1 MLGREESKMNHTPP
15 NEPNRPPFEDP
26 VPDPEREN
34 PGLDSLLREW
44 LGNETPPDLTGKIDA
59 IEFAARNPQISES
72 RFTQEEL
79 VAAVHRAWE
88 ETQAMEARKRQARP
102 RTPAMAEHPSFARGA
117 ALVLAASLVGIL
129 VTYPMWRWSEVK
141 KPIARRVPSQS
152 FPPLGSGSDAL
163 FTPEPTRPLESPTPK
178 DNEKM
183 LAESASPPSPS
194 AAGPEARSG
203 SRSDS
208 NPETIAAM
216 DAPTGTQPPADA
228 APIPEISIPEIS
240 IADSSSPKGSGTQ
253 PPALADASSPEQ
265 ELPEQELPVQ
275 DMKGQHVVTVI
286 DLQLQHLWSQ
296 RDLVPGKIAD
306 LRTIEDRLARV
317 LVGRLPTDAEREWSR
332 KASAGGKTLQAA
344 RALARRW
351 IESEE
356 FDRHWAN
363 ALSDFYLDRSLP
375 IEDQDSL
382 ARFRGWLQDSLAQ
395 NQPLGTVE
403 RALMISDARGQ
414 EPPAFWIRRWMDAGK
429 SAPEG
434 GLLAP
439 VGLPVGGAKESWSAL
454 ETIALQVGRLSRE
467 RIVSRDS
474 IAAESI
480 SPDNLRG
487 IAAAMVAS
495 LGSDTLEMMV
505 SDADGKLSVQAPTL
519 PDGSPIAKGTN
530 PRQAMGTWLES
541 NARAREPVIDF
552 AWAQLFGQPLL
563 PKLGLSTEE
572 GSEERKDLLEFLA
585 IQAQQERVSLKQL
598 VLWITMASPLYF
610 EGANVTEQDVIQ
622 RDASTLSDLRRQVR
636 LFAKYDG
643 STGFTDVPLADA
655 RVPEATPD
663 RTGSLAGPVAWE
675 PLLTWARPKPGD
687 TSGVL
692 AQPTPQPSSSSP
704 QGSNTPSP
712 MVWSQGQIRY
722 EWSSLRPY
730 NHVIDASLEL
740 ADSTMDWEKVIDRA
754 YLAMMS
760 RYPAP
765 KEREQTRALLNL
777 VDGDRRKACSLL
789 LNALQGHL

>member
-1 MLGREESKMNHTPP
+1 MNHTPP
-15 NEPNRPPFEDP
+15 NEPNHQPFEDP

-88 ETQAMEARKRQARP
+88 ETQAMEVRKRQARP
-102 RTPAMAEHPSFARGA
+102 KTPAMAEHPSFARGA

-129 VTYPMWRWSEVK
+129 VIYPMWRWSEVK

-163 FTPEPTRPLESPTPK
+163 FTPEPTRLTPEPTRPLESPTPK
-178 DNEKM
+178 NDGKM
-183 LAESASPPSPS
+183 LAESASPPSAS
-194 AAGPEARSG
+194 ATGPEARSG

-216 DAPTGTQPPADA
+216 DASAGTQPLAEA
-228 APIPEISIPEIS
+228 APIPETSIPETSIPEIS
-240 IADSSSPKGSGTQ
+240 IADSSSLKGFGTQ
-253 PPALADASSPEQ
+253 TPALSVASSPEQ
-265 ELPEQELPVQ
+265 ELPEQE
-275 DMKGQHVVTVI
+275 MKGQHVVTVI

-375 IEDQDSL
+375 INDQDSL
-382 ARFRGWLQDSLAQ
+382 ARFRGWIQDSLAQ

-403 RALMISDARGQ
+403 RALIISDARGQ
-414 EPPAFWIRRWMDAGK
+414 EPSAFWIRRWMEAGK
-429 SAPEG
+429 SAPEN

-439 VGLPVGGAKESWSAL
+439 VGLPVDGAKESWSAL

-495 LGSDTLEMMV
+495 LSSDTLEMMV
-505 SDADGKLSVQAPTL
+505 SDAEGKLSVQAPTL

-541 NARAREPVIDF
+541 NACAREPMIDF

-598 VLWITMASPLYF
+598 VLWMTMASPLYF

-643 STGFTDVPLADA
+643 SAEFTDAPLADA

-663 RTGSLAGPVAWE
+663 RTGSLAGPVAWG
-675 PLLTWARPKPGD
+675 PLLTWARPKPSD

-712 MVWSQGQIRY
+712 MAWSQGQIRY

-760 RYPAP
+760 RYPTP

-777 VDGDRRKACSLL
+777 FDGDRRKACSVL